1 MLPSVNWMHPIT
13 LTSSVDH
20 MSSVAAIMTT
30 VVAVTR
36 ILGQVAVT
44 AATATAEHRL
54 GGWEKRNARPTRQRR
69 TSCLYCFCG
78 LDLCW
83 DGDIVK
89 KYNNIPHCSAHSI
102 TSHLIALRYH
112 RTSVAS
118 LELNVRVILS
128 PTPDHAHPTLCSAQ

>member
-1 MLPSVNWMHPIT
+1 MLPSVNWMRPIT

-20 MSSVAAIMTT
+20 MSSVAAIMMT

-36 ILGQVAVT
+36 ILDQVAVT
-44 AATATAEHRL
+44 AATAIAEHRL

-89 KYNNIPHCSAHSI
+89 KYKVQGVLLRSAYR
-102 TSHLIALRYH
+102 TAPGRGALR
-112 RTSVAS
+112 
-118 LELNVRVILS
+118 
-128 PTPDHAHPTLCSAQ
+128 AQYTTVQ